1 MILQALTAYYEQ
13 LLRLGKLAAPGWDSN
28 FKVSFALR
36 INDSGQLLDL
46 IDYRQMIPKG
56 KKEVLSPAEI
66 PVPAHVKRSSGV
78 AANFLCDNST
88 YILGADDKGKPDRAI
103 QCFEACAALHHKIL
117 DDVDVPAAKAVLNFF
132 DNWNPAET
140 QNHPLLAERWKDLT
154 GNANLIFEYET
165 PDGRH
170 ERLTDDSAIKSA
182 WQNYYSDSNP
192 AAVTVQCLVTGKEAP
207 LALIHPSIKGVMGA
221 QSSGA
226 ALVSFNAPSYCSY
239 GHEQGANAPIS
250 EYAAFAY
257 TTALNTLIA
266 DKDHCKI
273 LGDMTVV
280 CWAENASASAA
291 SFGMAGMFGIP
302 ENSGVKDDD
311 LIHALEQ
318 LSRGKEIN
326 WKGDTLL
333 PGQHFYVLGL
343 APNAAR
349 ISVRFFL
356 RDTLGEFA
364 EHLQQ
369 HFDAL
374 EIVRP
379 SFDDRKVLSVWSLAR
394 ETVNLNER
402 TPSPSPQL
410 AGDLLRT
417 VLAGG
422 RYPATL
428 LNGVS
433 LRIRAEHNVTRGRA
447 AILKAYYL
455 RNKQNDQT
463 LIPEEVLTME
473 LNENSNYMPY
483 VLGRLFSVLEAIQN
497 SANPNINTTIKDRYF
512 NSACA
517 TPAMVFPT
525 LINLAQKHLSKLSP
539 ALETTYNKQ
548 LTELFSKISKNYPAR
563 MTLPEQGAFQI
574 GYYHQTQKRF
584 TKKNEEE

>member
-46 IDYRQMIPKG
+46 IDCRQMIPKG

-132 DNWNPAET
+132 DSWNPAEA
-140 QNHPLLAERWKDLT
+140 QNHPLLTERWKELT
-154 GNANLIFEYET
+154 GNANLIFEYEA
-165 PDGRH
+165 PDGNH
-170 ERLTDDSAIKSA
+170 ERLADDSAIKAA
-182 WQNYYSDSNP
+182 WQNYYSDSDPN
-192 AAVTVQCLVTGKEAP
+192 ATTVQCLVTGKEAP

-239 GHEQGANAPIS
+239 EHEQGANAPIS

-311 LIHALEQ
+311 LIHALKQ
-318 LSRGKEIN
+318 LSLGKEIN

-356 RDTLGEFA
+356 RDTLGGFA

-374 EIVRP
+374 EIVKP

-394 ETVNLNER
+394 ETVNPNER

-410 AGDLLRT
+410 AGDLLRA
-417 VLAGG
+417 VLTGG

-433 LRIRAEHNVTRGRA
+433 IRIRAEHNVTRGRA

-455 RNKQNDQT
+455 RNRQNNQT

-525 LINLAQKHLSKLSP
+525 LINLAQKHLNKLSP